1 MLPVS
6 TIIQSHCGLP
16 SGLGHFTPIFFKL
29 LISSSAVES
38 ACLVD
43 LHVAIMKLS
52 AIEDLLVKS
61 IIFKFS
67 ALASSNIEIILF
79 DRDEL
84 LIFTSEFYS
93 LLSNFC
99 RRNFYFFILNE

>member
-61 IIFKFS
+61 IIFKYYVLKIKTF
-67 ALASSNIEIILF
+67 NK
-79 DRDEL
+79 
-84 LIFTSEFYS
+84 
-93 LLSNFC
+93 
-99 RRNFYFFILNE
+99 LNTQ